1 VLLYKIFIRRIYVV
15 NFNVSSTKDNAHAKL
30 SRYVYYGCYTMIS
43 RLLVQDVLSVSLSH
57 ARFRPRGML
66 VIARRG
72 YLSRFGPKIFH
83 FEVLFLSLEV

>member
-1 VLLYKIFIRRIYVV
+1 V
-15 NFNVSSTKDNAHAKL
+15 
-30 SRYVYYGCYTMIS
+30 IS